1 MANPATKLNS
11 KSTSGCLTDILLVK
25 TASKISAIATP
36 ERIDFFELFFM
47 KNKLHSSISS
57 LSNDSIEL
65 GHFSNS
71 LQVNQF
77 CFQ

>member
-25 TASKISAIATP
+25 TASKISVIATP

-47 KNKLHSSISS
+47 KNKLHSISS
-57 LSNDSIEL
+57 LLNDSIEP
-65 GHFSNS
+65 GHFPNS

>member
-47 KNKLHSSISS
+47 KNKLHSISR

-65 GHFSNS
+65 RHFSNS

>member
-25 TASKISAIATP
+25 TASKISVIATP

-47 KNKLHSSISS
+47 KNKLHSISR
-57 LSNDSIEL
+57 LSNDSIEP